1 MLQLSHS
8 LGSGLNGFVGKKEKR
23 MKKRI
28 SKIVAFCLAVFTGT
42 MFVGSCKYVQK
53 KIKAD
58 ELTAAYSFSKN
69 LGESVENVVPGVD
82 NFGTEL
88 LKEVIKDKT
97 KANTL
102 VSPLSAAVCLSMI
115 ANGADGETL
124 GEFEDVLGGS
134 ISDINAFL
142 NGIISKSG
150 KELKLADSVWIRNG
164 AVNIEENYLKT
175 VKEVYNSEIYRADF
189 DAQTVKD
196 VNNWCSNKTDGMI
209 PEIIERI
216 ETDDVLYAIN
226 ALLFDA
232 KWQDKYEKSD
242 IYKRNFTSYDGTTK
256 SLDMLHSEEHTYIDF
271 GNAQGF
277 LKRYLDCN
285 YSFLGVL
292 PNEETDI
299 YDFVG
304 SLTGEKYYNALK
316 NRKSALVSAG
326 IPEFTFEYSAN
337 LSKPLQAIG
346 IKRAFASDAA
356 EFDKMGRTVTG
367 ENLFLGYFLQKTKIE
382 LDRNGTKAAAIS
394 FVDGKGNSAAPPEE
408 KYTIILDRPFMFGIV
423 DNASGMPLFLGVV
436 TKL

>member
-1 MLQLSHS
+1 M
-8 LGSGLNGFVGKKEKR
+8 G
-23 MKKRI
+23 
-28 SKIVAFCLAVFTGT
+28 A
-42 MFVGSCKYVQK
+42 MFVGSCKYVRK
-53 KIKAD
+53 NIKAE

-69 LGESVENVVPGVD
+69 LGESTENVLYGMD

-88 LKEVIKDKT
+88 LKEVVKDKT
-97 KANTL
+97 KTNTL

-124 GEFEDVLGGS
+124 GEFEDVLGGK

-150 KELKLADSVWIRNG
+150 DELKLADSVWIRNG
-164 AVNIEENYLKT
+164 AVNVEKEYLKT
-175 VKEVYNSEIYRADF
+175 VKEVFNSEIYKSDF
-189 DAQTVKD
+189 NGQTVKD
-196 VNNWCSNKTDGMI
+196 INNWCSNKTDGMI

-232 KWQDKYEKSD
+232 KWQNKYEKSD

-256 SLDMLHSEEHTYIDF
+256 SLDMLHSEESTYIDF
-271 GNAQGF
+271 DNAQGF
-277 LKRYLDCN
+277 LRRYLDCN

-299 YDFVG
+299 YDFIG
-304 SLTGEKYYNALK
+304 SLTGKKYYNAFK
-316 NRKSALVSAG
+316 NRRSALVNAG
-326 IPEFTFEYSAN
+326 IPEFTFDYSAE
-337 LSKPLQAIG
+337 LSESLQSMG
-346 IKRAFASDAA
+346 IKKAFAPDEA
-356 EFDKMGRTVTG
+356 EFDKMGRTIAG
-367 ENLFLGYFLQKTKIE
+367 ENLFLGYFLQKTRIE

-394 FVDGKGNSAAPPEE
+394 FGAGKGNAAAPPEE
-408 KYTIILDRPFMFGIV
+408 RYKIILDRPFMFGIV
-423 DNASGMPLFLGVV
+423 DNTSGLPLFLGVV